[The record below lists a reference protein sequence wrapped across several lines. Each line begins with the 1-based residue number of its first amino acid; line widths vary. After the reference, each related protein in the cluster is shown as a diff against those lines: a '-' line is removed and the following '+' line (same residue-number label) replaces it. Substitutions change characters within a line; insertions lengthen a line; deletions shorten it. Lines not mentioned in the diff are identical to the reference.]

1 MKKILILTGVIIF
14 SLISCTT
21 IEKEDNGYKNITNI
35 KTIYGKE
42 FKLDYSNIT
51 IVFEENKVYGLAGI
65 NRYFTSYDVN
75 KNGTVSF
82 KPIATTLMAGAPE
95 LMERERKY
103 LKFLSEAF
111 DIKVLNEEKIQIIS
125 KDEVLNFSLNK

>member
-1 MKKILILTGVIIF
+1 MKKLLILTGILIF

-21 IEKEDNGYKNITNI
+21 LGKEDNNYNITNM

-42 FKLDYSNIT
+42 FKLDDSNIT
-51 IVFEENKVYGLAGI
+51 IVIEENKVYGLAGI

-75 KNGTVSF
+75 KDGTISF
-82 KPIATTLMAGAPE
+82 KPVATTLMAGPTD

-103 LKFLSEAF
+103 LKFLNEAF
-111 DIKVLNEEKIQIIS
+111 EIKVLNEEKIQIIS